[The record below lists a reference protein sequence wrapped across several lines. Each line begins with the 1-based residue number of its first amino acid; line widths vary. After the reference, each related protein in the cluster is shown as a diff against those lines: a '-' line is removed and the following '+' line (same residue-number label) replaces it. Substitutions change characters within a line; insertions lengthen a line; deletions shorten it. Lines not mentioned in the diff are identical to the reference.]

1 MPHEHLPYKQP
12 FQLPVPKQ
20 QMPNHSTRGKI
31 KSAPSATVQQVRT
44 SLAEAN
50 HQKRVVAPEED
61 KDKHYENENVRQIP
75 VRGLFIVSF
84 ECLYNIPG
92 RKPLIDDPKRL
103 KDSKASR

>member
-1 MPHEHLPYKQP
+1 
-12 FQLPVPKQ
+12 
-20 QMPNHSTRGKI
+20 
-31 KSAPSATVQQVRT
+31 
-44 SLAEAN
+44 
-50 HQKRVVAPEED
+50 VAPEED

-92 RKPLIDDPKRL
+92 RKLIIDDPKRL